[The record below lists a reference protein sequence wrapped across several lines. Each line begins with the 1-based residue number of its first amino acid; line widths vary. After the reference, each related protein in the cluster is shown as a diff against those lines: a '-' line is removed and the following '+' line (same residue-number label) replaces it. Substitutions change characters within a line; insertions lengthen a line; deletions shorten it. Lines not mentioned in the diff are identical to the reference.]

1 MVTQESHLVQ
11 LYPTGLLKLIR
22 RLLNQTITLGKR
34 ILGEPP
40 RGQKSINHILAF
52 SHR

>member
-1 MVTQESHLVQ
+1 MATQESHLVQ
-11 LYPTGLLKLIR
+11 LPFSGFLKVIR
-22 RLLNQTITLGKR
+22 RFVNRVIILGKC

-40 RGQKSINHILAF
+40 CGHKSINHILVF

>member
-11 LYPTGLLKLIR
+11 LPFSGLLRVIR
-22 RLLNQTITLGKR
+22 RLLNRAIILGKCV
-34 ILGEPP
+34 LGEPP
-40 RGQKSINHILAF
+40 RGHKSINHILAF

>member
-1 MVTQESHLVQ
+1 MATQESHLVQ
-11 LYPTGLLKLIR
+11 LPFSGLLKVIR
-22 RLLNQTITLGKR
+22 RLLNRAIILGKC

-40 RGQKSINHILAF
+40 RGYKSINHILVF

>member
-1 MVTQESHLVQ
+1 MVTQESHLLQ
-11 LYPTGLLKLIR
+11 LYPTGLLKVIR
-22 RLLNQTITLGKR
+22 RCLNPAITLGKR

-52 SHR
+52 CNR